1 MDWETVW
8 GRFSR
13 LVERCVEIEKTL
25 SSRLLHEGRKF
36 DFLVDEVELPNGHVT
51 QRDIVRHPGAVVIIP
66 ILGDGR
72 VVLIRQFR
80 YAAGKAI
87 LEIPAGTLEV
97 GEPPLECA
105 ARELREETGYA
116 AKELEPLL
124 SCFMAPGYSDE
135 VIHFFVER
143 GLTAVGDDPEI
154 DEEITLELHGL
165 EEVRRMI
172 AENVI
177 EDAKTIVGILSM
189 N

>member
-1 MDWETVW
+1 MLRGSWV
-8 GRFSR
+8 
-13 LVERCVEIEKTL
+13 I
-25 SSRLLHEGRKF
+25 
-36 DFLVDEVELPNGHVT
+36 FLFLA
-51 QRDIVRHPGAVVIIP
+51 IVP

-97 GEPPLECA
+97 AEPPQECA

-135 VIHFFVER
+135 VIHFFVAR

-177 EDAKTIVGILSM
+177 EDAKTIVGILTM
-189 N
+189 KE